1 MEYAGK
7 TFRTAKV
14 SVNRVTMAQRLRGA
28 TSTPTV
34 VGVKRSKKIIAGS
47 QTPPLPAPPTPTS
60 KRVTIK
66 PVQSFGKKKFK

>member
-1 MEYAGK
+1 MGSFAGR
-7 TFRTAKV
+7 TFRPFKVGLNMVGGKGGTTRTRIQTVGAAKK
-14 SVNRVTMAQRLRGA
+14 L
-28 TSTPTV
+28 
-34 VGVKRSKKIIAGS
+34 IAGS